1 MANVLQKYF
10 PIIRTREE
18 VLKEINGNDRLLAVY
33 QGWNREQRELFLD
46 YCSGQRGVRILY
58 DTFFKE
64 ILDPDATPERVEEL
78 LSLILK
84 QKVKILKVLP
94 LESPRLGDE
103 QSLIVMDVV
112 VELEDHSI
120 ANLEVQ
126 KAGYYFP
133 GQRAACYSSDLLLR
147 QYKRVREDLKKQKR
161 RFSYKE
167 IKKVYTITLYE
178 KSPKEFLGFPDDYL
192 HYFSQKS
199 NTGIEIDLLQEYVFI
214 SLDNFRDILH
224 NNGNSIRNKLEAWL
238 VFLSMDEP
246 EMIER
251 LIREYPQFKKYY
263 EEIYELCRN
272 TEKVMGMFS
281 KELQELDRNTVQ
293 YMIDDMQDEIDAQK
307 NTIDIQKNT
316 IDTQERLLNQKDGKI
331 NAQKELLNQK
341 DEQIDAQEKLL
352 NQKEDALKMQNK
364 EIELLKRQLAQLQ
377 GEATVK

>member
-10 PIIRTREE
+10 PMIRTREE
-18 VLKEINGNDRLLAVY
+18 VRKEITGNDRLRTVW
-33 QGWNREQRELFLD
+33 QEWNREQQELFLD

-64 ILDPDATPERVEEL
+64 ILDPNTTPERVEEL

-147 QYKRVREDLKKQKR
+147 QYRRVREDLEKQEK

-167 IKKVYTITLYE
+167 IKKVYTIILYE
-178 KSPKEFLGFPDDYL
+178 KSPKEFHDFPADYM
-192 HYFSQKS
+192 HRFAQRSD
-199 NTGIEIDLLQEYVFI
+199 TGIEIDLLQEYVFI
-214 SLDNFRDILH
+214 SLDNFHGILH
-224 NNGNSIRNKLEAWL
+224 NKGIRNKLEAWL
-238 VFLSMDEP
+238 TFLSVDEP
-246 EMIER
+246 EKIAK
-251 LIREYPQFKKYY
+251 LIREYPQFEKYY
-263 EEIYELCRN
+263 EEIYKLCRN
-272 TEKVMGMFS
+272 TERVMGMFS
-281 KELQELDRNTVQ
+281 EELRELDRNTVQ
-293 YMIDDMQDEIDAQK
+293 YMIDDMKDEIDAQR
-307 NTIDIQKNT
+307 
-316 IDTQERLLNQKDGKI
+316 QELKE
-331 NAQKELLNQK
+331 QKELLGEKDNEIGAQRKLLSQK
-341 DEQIDAQEKLL
+341 DDKIDTQKKTIDA
-352 NQKEDALKMQNK
+352 QNK
-364 EIELLKRQLAQLQ
+364 EIEELKRQLAQLHA
-377 GEATVK
+377 EIP

>member
-1 MANVLQKYF
+1 MVNVLKKYF
-10 PIIRTREE
+10 PMIRTREE
-18 VLKEINGNDRLLAVY
+18 VLDEITGNERLMAVY
-33 QGWNREQRELFLD
+33 REWNTEQQELFLD
-46 YCSGQRGVRILY
+46 YCTGQRGVRILY

-64 ILDPDATPERVEEL
+64 ILDPDAAPERVEEL

-167 IKKVYTITLYE
+167 IKKVYTIILYE
-178 KSPKEFLGFPDDYL
+178 KSPREFLSYPERYL
-192 HYFSQKS
+192 HRFAQRSD
-199 NTGIEIDLLQEYVFI
+199 TGLEIDLLQEYVFV
-214 SLDNFRDILH
+214 SLDNFRGILH
-224 NNGNSIRNKLEAWL
+224 NNGNSIRNKLEAWF

-263 EEIYELCRN
+263 EEIYELCQN

-281 KELQELDRNTVQ
+281 KELRELDRNTVQ

-307 NTIDIQKNT
+307 NTINTQKDT
-316 IDTQERLLNQKDGKI
+316 IDAQE
-331 NAQKELLNQK
+331 ELLNQK
-341 DEQIDAQEKLL
+341 DDE
-352 NQKEDALKMQNK
+352 LKMRNK
-364 EIELLKRQLAQLQ
+364 EIEYLKRQLAQLQ
-377 GEATVK
+377 EEVAEK

>member
-1 MANVLQKYF
+1 MVNVLKKYF
-10 PIIRTREE
+10 PMIRTREE
-18 VLKEINGNDRLLAVY
+18 VLDEIAGNERLMAVY
-33 QGWNREQRELFLD
+33 REWNTEQQELFLD
-46 YCSGQRGVRILY
+46 YCTGQRGVRILY

-64 ILDPDATPERVEEL
+64 ILDPDAAPERVEEL

-167 IKKVYTITLYE
+167 IKKVYTIILYE
-178 KSPKEFLGFPDDYL
+178 KSPREFLSFPERYL
-192 HYFSQKS
+192 HRFAQRSD
-199 NTGIEIDLLQEYVFI
+199 TGLEIDLLQEYVFV
-214 SLDNFRDILH
+214 SLDNFRGILH
-224 NNGNSIRNKLEAWL
+224 NNGNSIRNKLEAWF

-263 EEIYELCRN
+263 EGIYELCQN
-272 TEKVMGMFS
+272 TEKVMEMFS
-281 KELQELDRNTVQ
+281 KELRELDRNTVQ

-307 NTIDIQKNT
+307 
-316 IDTQERLLNQKDGKI
+316 
-331 NAQKELLNQK
+331 ELLNQK
-341 DEQIDAQEKLL
+341 DDE
-352 NQKEDALKMQNK
+352 LKMRNK
-364 EIELLKRQLAQLQ
+364 EIEYLKRQLAQLQ
-377 GEATVK
+377 EEVTEK